1 MQVGSR
7 DSRRVWVISELYYP
21 EETSTGYFL
30 TQIAEGL
37 ARNHPVHVL
46 CGQPTYSS
54 RGTVAPWHELR
65 RRVDIH
71 RCWGT
76 RWNKD
81 RLTLRLVNLL
91 TLSITIFL
99 RALWSFQRAD
109 RVLVVTNPPLL
120 PFMIAAACRI
130 RGAQCL
136 LLIHDVYPDVAV
148 ATGLLRPHSLPTRG
162 VEACFRRLYRTV
174 QSIVV
179 LGRDM
184 ENLVRRKLGAECPQI
199 SLIPNWGDI
208 EFVRPTHKS
217 SNHLLSELGLEN
229 RFVIQFSG
237 NMGRSHDVE
246 SILAAAAVLGPYVP
260 IHFLVVG
267 SGAKKQ
273 RFDQQLAASS
283 LTNVTALPHQPRHEL
298 RDLLN
303 AGDVA
308 LIAFIPGM
316 LGVSVPSR
324 MYNVMAAGKPIIAM
338 TEENSELALVVREER
353 IGWVVP
359 PGDAKALAEAVTA
372 AWKNPLALAAM
383 GRRARSA
390 AERLY
395 SLNQVL
401 DAYERLIRGAPQ
413 SPSVSTSTITLKRT
427 A

>member
-1 MQVGSR
+1 MNVRSH
-7 DSRRVWVISELYYP
+7 DARRVWVVSELYYP

-30 TQIAEGL
+30 THIAEGL
-37 ARNHPVHVL
+37 ARHHPVHVL

-54 RGTVAPWHELR
+54 RGIIAPRHEFR
-65 RRVDIH
+65 HQVDIQ

-81 RLTLRLVNLL
+81 RLASRLVNLL
-91 TLSITIFL
+91 TLSATIFL
-99 RALWSFQRAD
+99 HALWSFRRAD

-120 PFMIAAACRI
+120 PFMIVLACRI
-130 RGAQCL
+130 RGAKCL

-148 ATGLLRPHSLPTRG
+148 ATGMLRADSLAAR
-162 VEACFRRLYRTV
+162 VMEACVRRLYQAV

-184 ENLVRRKLGAECPQI
+184 EHLIRSKLGAECPQI
-199 SLIPNWGDI
+199 LLIPNWGDVDLI
-208 EFVRPTHKS
+208 RPTRKS
-217 SNHLLSELGLEN
+217 ANRLISELGLED
-229 RFVIQFSG
+229 RFVVQYSG

-246 SILAAAAVLGPYVP
+246 SILVAAELLSPCAP
-260 IHFLVVG
+260 IHFLVG
-267 SGAKKQ
+267 GTGAKKKQ
-273 RFDQQLAASS
+273 FDKRLAAGS
-283 LTNVTALPHQPRHEL
+283 LTNVTALPHQPRSGL
-298 RDLLN
+298 SDLLN

-316 LGVSVPSR
+316 AGVSVPSR

-338 TEENSELALVVREER
+338 ADEHSELALVVREEH

-359 PGDAKALAEAVTA
+359 PGDAEALAEAVVA
-372 AWKNPLALAAM
+372 AWKNPEALAAM

-395 SLNQVL
+395 SLNHIL
-401 DAYERLIRGAPQ
+401 DAYERLMSGSEGSQA
-413 SPSVSTSTITLKRT
+413 VSKAKKALQR
-427 A
+427 AA